1 MMQKILSLNV
11 SFALSLEE
19 ALHCACGLD
28 ELLAN
33 YPKDQYPSDDVK
45 IVISTLNA
53 MRKSLIR
60 DLSERDFLFY
70 KSAIETESVNAKT
83 LIS

>member
-33 YPKDQYPSDDVK
+33 YPDQSPSDDVR
-45 IVISTLNA
+45 IVITTLNT

-60 DLSERDFLFY
+60 TLSERDFLFY

-83 LIS
+83 LIP